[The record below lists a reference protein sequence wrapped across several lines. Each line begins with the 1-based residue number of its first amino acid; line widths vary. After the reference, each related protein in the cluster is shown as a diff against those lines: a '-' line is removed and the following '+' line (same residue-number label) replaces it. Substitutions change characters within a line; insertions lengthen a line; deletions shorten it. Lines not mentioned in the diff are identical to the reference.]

1 MIRRRNSNYGKTVF
15 LLLLWTILF
24 SHCSQNQGDASD
36 MLRLPLET
44 GNEYLDIFMADGDSL
59 ITRPQHLGIVNGMAS
74 VGISHDYVGLIDGLW
89 AQPYV
94 SSDFLIEPRIMGERI
109 RTEHYTW
116 LPFQTQ
122 RIGELKGIHVKST
135 TTLIQGT
142 RAGVLS
148 LELKNRTNS
157 TKQIPV
163 QFITTDPYHF
173 KTTLDYVKNWGF
185 DAARSRTPVDN
196 ITEKNGVV
204 KTQGEYAIAMGGDLE
219 GIWWEESTRRFH
231 GTIVLEPGQEVSTAL
246 VFSIGAKD
254 KAVTER
260 DTVLKNPAG
269 SVKKATETYI
279 SQVKEL
285 YSKVPRF
292 YSDNKG
298 LEQIYNRSLSI
309 FITNKAEVPEFV
321 VNPHYG
327 TGAVKGGCTCNYLYN
342 FGQVREILNLIDP
355 QAVKQHILQFLR
367 KNCVN
372 EHYAFYPMTGE
383 PFGAWYMVNH
393 EKITGLVYHYVQL
406 TGDIGFLKEKVKDGK
421 TVLDLMIDYAN
432 HLNEKTEPVKLIDYG
447 PAGDHLE
454 LGNIGPPHPYNHV
467 MPDMN
472 GRRYHTYFKVSELC
486 EIAGYPQPYLMER
499 AEELKKLLKQELWDP
514 EIKWFRFA
522 DDKGNKDVRYT
533 IQMYKMFDSDV
544 LDEEVEQGLLSHLN
558 DEEFFSEYGLH
569 SMSKR
574 DDAYDQADID
584 NGGGGICTSFPPLI
598 SEFLYKDR
606 KVNFADKIMG
616 RILWWGMR
624 MPYFCDSQVAN
635 AIEYRPHTPLQSNIS
650 TGCLAQCILFG
661 MFGIDVGFDGT
672 ITINPVDTKL
682 AGELEV
688 KGLKIRGKTMDISVK
703 GENYEVV
710 SGNNT
715 YIEMVGN
722 PTVVE

>member
-1 MIRRRNSNYGKTVF
+1 LGIRAI
-15 LLLLWTILF
+15 LLLLATIFF
-24 SHCSQNQGDASD
+24 SNCTQNLGGASD
-36 MLRLPLET
+36 SQGIPLET
-44 GNEYLDIFMADGDSL
+44 GNEYLDIFMADGDSM

-74 VGISHDYVGLIDGLW
+74 VGISHDYVGAIDGLW

-94 SSDFLIEPRIMGERI
+94 SSDFLLETRILGERI
-109 RTEHYTW
+109 KTGHYRW

-122 RIGELKGIHVKST
+122 RVGKLKGIHVKST
-135 TTLIQGT
+135 TTLLQGT

-148 LELKNRTNS
+148 LDLKNTTAS

-163 QFITTDPYHF
+163 QFITTDPYHY
-173 KTTLDYVKNWGF
+173 KTTLDYVQNWGF
-185 DAARSRTPVDN
+185 DAASSRTPVEN
-196 ITEKNGVV
+196 LTEEKGVV

-219 GIWWEESTRRFH
+219 ELWWEEPTRRFH
-231 GTIVLEPGQEVSTAL
+231 GTVSLEPGREVTINLA
-246 VFSIGAKD
+246 FSIGERT
-254 KAVTER
+254 KAVNER
-260 DTVLKNPAG
+260 DAILTNASE
-269 SVKKATETYI
+269 SVKRATETYI
-279 SQVKEL
+279 SQVEQI
-285 YSKVPRF
+285 YSRVPRF
-292 YSDNKG
+292 YSDNKD

-342 FGQVREILNLIDP
+342 YGQVREVINLIDP
-355 QAVKQHILQFLR
+355 QANREHILQFLR

-372 EHYAFYPMTGE
+372 DHYAFYPMTGE

-406 TGDIGFLKEKVKDGK
+406 TGDSDFLKVKVKEGK

-432 HLNEKTEPVKLIDYG
+432 HLNPATEPLKLIDYG

-472 GRRYHTYFKVSELC
+472 GRRYYTYFKVSELC
-486 EIAGYPQPYLMER
+486 KVAGTPRPYLMER
-499 AEELKKLLKQELWDP
+499 AEALKKLLKQELWDP
-514 EIKWFRFA
+514 EEKWFAFA
-522 DDKGNKDVRYT
+522 DDQGNKEHRYT

-544 LDEEVEQGLLSHLN
+544 LDEEEEQGLLSHLN
-558 DEEFFSEYGLH
+558 EKEFFSAYGLH
-569 SMSKR
+569 SMSKK
-574 DDAYDQADID
+574 DIAYDQADID

-598 SEFLYKDR
+598 SEFLYKDG
-606 KVNFADKIMG
+606 KADMADEIMG
-616 RILWWGMR
+616 RILWWGRR

-661 MFGIDVGFDGT
+661 MFGINVAFDGT
-672 ITINPVDTKL
+672 ITIDPVQTGL
-682 AGELEV
+682 ANEISL
-688 KGLKIRGKTMDISVK
+688 KGLKIRGKLIDVAVTGDT
-703 GENYEVV
+703 YTVV
-710 SGNNT
+710 TGDKSYNAN
-715 YIEMVGN
+715 VGD
-722 PTVVE
+722 PTVIPD